1 MALLRGQIYWLDLG
15 YGEKPW
21 VVVSNNSRNRA
32 LGSALVARVTTTSKP
47 PLPSIVELDS
57 HDPVVGSVICDDI
70 ETIYREDEPR
80 FGGAV
85 SPPTLKRINA
95 ALLVAFGLTVS

>member
-1 MALLRGQIYWLDLG
+1 MTFLRGQIYWLDLG

-21 VVVSNNSRNRA
+21 IVVSNNSRNRA
-32 LGSALVARVTTTSKP
+32 LGSALVARVTTSHKP

-57 HDPVVGSVICDDI
+57 QDPVVGSVICDDI
-70 ETIYREDEPR
+70 ETIYFDDEPR

-85 SPPTLKRINA
+85 SLETLKRINA
-95 ALLVAFGLTVS
+95 ALRVALGLAT

>member
-1 MALLRGQIYWLDLG
+1 MTFLRGQIYFLDLG

-32 LGSALVARVTTTSKP
+32 LGSALVARVTTSRKQ
-47 PLPSIVELDS
+47 PLPSIVDLDS
-57 HDPVVGSVICDDI
+57 QDPVVGSVICDDI
-70 ETIYREDEPR
+70 ETIYTDDEPR

-85 SPPTLKRINA
+85 SLETLKRINA
-95 ALLVAFGLTVS
+95 ALRVAFGLTT

>member
-1 MALLRGQIYWLDLG
+1 MTFLRGQIYWLDLG

-32 LGSALVARVTTTSKP
+32 LDSALVARVTTTAKP
-47 PLPSIVELDS
+47 LLPSIVELDS
-57 HDPVVGSVICDDI
+57 HDPVAGNVICDDI
-70 ETIYREDEPR
+70 ETIYLDDEPR

-85 SPPTLKRINA
+85 SLPTLKRINS